1 MSSRGEAGESVTG
14 GHSEYELPIA
24 ALPQRAHPQLMLR
37 RSIVTALWFFAGWS
51 AAALVAFA
59 VGLPGWIAPVGA
71 LAAATLVASDPFG
84 QFWARRAP
92 GARIAR
98 GIVSGESLPRSL

>member
-1 MSSRGEAGESVTG
+1 MLKRSV
-14 GHSEYELPIA
+14 
-24 ALPQRAHPQLMLR
+24 
-37 RSIVTALWFFAGWS
+37 VTALWFFAGWS

-59 VGLPGWIAPVGA
+59 VGLPGWIGPVGA
-71 LAAATLVASDPFG
+71 LAAAAIVATDPFG
-84 QFWARRAP
+84 QLWTRRPP